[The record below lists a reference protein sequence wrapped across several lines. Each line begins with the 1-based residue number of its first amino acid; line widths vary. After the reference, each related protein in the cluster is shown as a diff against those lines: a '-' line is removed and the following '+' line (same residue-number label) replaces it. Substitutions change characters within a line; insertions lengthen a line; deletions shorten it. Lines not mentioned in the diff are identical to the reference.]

1 MTEPIRRRDRRAIAW
16 KYPSGLGNLAAK
28 TGEPRSM
35 PSKSRAMRK
44 VGGSLT
50 AASALAALLTLAGP
64 AAARQASAPTLTVSL
79 APAAPDAKGEIGFVD
94 VMVTSSFETAK
105 AGEPLLRLALV
116 SSNVQTTAKDLI
128 GLQASDAAGPLAL
141 TATDDGA
148 ERRWSADRAV
158 AGPITV
164 RYRAPIT
171 NAPNPRGAAPPF
183 ELRSEGGGFSAAGV
197 SFLVLPKT
205 EVPHQL
211 AVRWTLPAGAVALS
225 SLGPGDSHGDK
236 PEPVSRLDSA
246 FFMGGALGL
255 YPRVTPRAGFFSAW
269 QGQPPFDADA
279 VMTWTQGLYGDYL
292 KIFRAQGNPPFGVF
306 LRGNPINPGG
316 GVELAG
322 SFVGTFGPKTEAEDL
337 KITLAHE
344 MVHTFVG
351 ALDGDDL
358 AASWFSE
365 GLAVFYE
372 RALPLRAGKI
382 STDAFLRDLNS
393 TAGRYYTNALIA
405 APNSEI
411 PARFWADTRIRVL
424 PYDRGA
430 MYFAVVDD
438 QIRKYSGGK
447 RSLDDLVL
455 AMLARRQQGQSVNE
469 AAWVALLRGELG
481 EPGVAQFEAMKA
493 GATQLPAPDA
503 FGPCFTRT
511 TKLLRRYL
519 LGFEPVVLTEP
530 QRIVRGLIP
539 GSAAEKAGLRDG
551 DQITRPVPQDGVQG
565 DQAAT
570 LTLQVKRGDQDLTLT
585 YLPRG
590 ETVPAYQWVRAP
602 RQGGACKA

>member
-1 MTEPIRRRDRRAIAW
+1 MNFADGFWQGRRQVQGGGMTI
-16 KYPSGLGNLAAK
+16 
-28 TGEPRSM
+28 T
-35 PSKSRAMRK
+35 SK
-44 VGGSLT
+44 
-50 AASALAALLTLAGP
+50 ASWIGVLAGSIALSAFGD
-64 AAARQASAPTLTVSL
+64 AAARPQATPALTVTL
-79 APAAPDAKGEIGFVD
+79 APAAPDIKGEIDFVD
-94 VMVTSSFETAK
+94 VTVTSTHEVVA
-105 AGEPLLRLALV
+105 AGAPLLRLALV
-116 SSNVQTTAKDLI
+116 ASNVETVAKSIQNLNV
-128 GLQASDAAGPLAL
+128 SDAQGPLTLAVEDDE
-141 TATDDGA
+141 TD
-148 ERRWSADRAV
+148 RRWTADRPV
-158 AGPITV
+158 SGPITV
-164 RYRAPIT
+164 RYRVPIT
-171 NAPNPRGAAPPF
+171 NLPNPRGAAPPF
-183 ELRSEGGGFSAAGV
+183 EPRSEGGGFSAAGL
-197 SFLVLPKT
+197 SFLVLPET
-205 EVPHQL
+205 TAPHFL
-211 AVRWTLPAGAVALS
+211 AVRWTLPPGATGLS
-225 SLGPGDSHGDK
+225 SLGAGATQSAK
-236 PEPVSRLDSA
+236 PEPLGRLKES

-255 YPRVTPRAGFFSAW
+255 YPRVTPKAGFFSAW

-292 KIFRAQGNPPFGVF
+292 KIFHAAGNPPFGVF
-306 LRGNPINPGG
+306 LRSNPINPGG

-405 APNSEI
+405 TPNSEI
-411 PARFWADTRIRVL
+411 PSRFWADTRIRVL

-430 MYFAVVDD
+430 MYFAVVND
-438 QIRKYSGGK
+438 QIRKRSAGQ

-455 AMLARRQQGQSVNE
+455 AMLARRQQGQPVNE
-469 AAWVALLRGELG
+469 AAWVTLLRAELG
-481 EPGVAQFEAMKA
+481 EYGVKQFEAMKT
-493 GATQLPAPDA
+493 GVTQLPAPDA

-511 TKLLRRYL
+511 TKPLGRYL
-519 LGFEPVVLTEP
+519 LGFEPAVLTEP

-565 DQAAT
+565 DQTAT
-570 LTLQVKRGDQDLTLT
+570 LTLRIKRGDQDLTFT

-590 ETVPAYQWVRAP
+590 ETVPAYQWIRAP
-602 RQGGACKA
+602 RQGGACKS

>member
-1 MTEPIRRRDRRAIAW
+1 MARMARTTR
-16 KYPSGLGNLAAK
+16 K
-28 TGEPRSM
+28 TGL
-35 PSKSRAMRK
+35 AM
-44 VGGSLT
+44 
-50 AASALAALLTLAGP
+50 AATSALVTTLLLVGP
-64 AAARQASAPTLTVSL
+64 AAARQSPAPPLLTVSL
-79 APAAPDAKGEIGFVD
+79 TPAASDAKGEIGFVD
-94 VMVTSSFETAK
+94 VVVTSSFETAR

-116 SSNVQTTAKDLI
+116 SSNVQTVAKDLSD
-128 GLQASDAAGPLAL
+128 LKASDSAGPLIL
-141 TATDDGA
+141 TATDAGA

-158 AGPITV
+158 AGPLTV

-171 NAPNPRGAAPPF
+171 NVPNPRGAAPPF

-205 EVPHQL
+205 TAPHQL
-211 AVRWTLPAGAVALS
+211 AVRWTLPTGAVALS
-225 SLGPGDSHGDK
+225 SLGPGDSQSDK
-236 PEPVSRLDSA
+236 PEPVERLDSA

-255 YPRVTPRAGFFSAW
+255 YPHVTPKAGFFSAW

-279 VMTWTQGLYGDYL
+279 VMAWTQDLYGDYL
-292 KIFRAQGNPPFGVF
+292 KIFKAQGNPPFGVF
-306 LRGNPINPGG
+306 LRSNPINPGG

-393 TAGRYYTNALIA
+393 TAGRYYTNALIG

-411 PARFWADTRIRVL
+411 PSRFWADTRIRVL

-438 QIRKYSGGK
+438 QIRKRSAGK
-447 RSLDDLVL
+447 RSLDDLAL
-455 AMLARRQQGQSVNE
+455 AMLARRQQGQTLDE
-469 AAWVALLRGELG
+469 AAWVALLHAELG
-481 EPGVAQFEAMKA
+481 EEGVAQFQAMKT
-493 GATQLPAPDA
+493 GAIQLPAPDA

-511 TKLLRRYL
+511 TKPLRRYL
-519 LGFEPVVLTEP
+519 LGFEPAVLTEP
-530 QRIVRGLIP
+530 KRIVRGLIP

-551 DQITRPVPQDGVQG
+551 DQITRPVPQDGIQG
-565 DQAAT
+565 DQADT
-570 LTLQVKRGDQDLTLT
+570 LTLQVKRGDEDLTLT

-590 ETVPAYQWVRAP
+590 ETVPAYQWIRAQK
-602 RQGGACKA
+602 QGGACKL